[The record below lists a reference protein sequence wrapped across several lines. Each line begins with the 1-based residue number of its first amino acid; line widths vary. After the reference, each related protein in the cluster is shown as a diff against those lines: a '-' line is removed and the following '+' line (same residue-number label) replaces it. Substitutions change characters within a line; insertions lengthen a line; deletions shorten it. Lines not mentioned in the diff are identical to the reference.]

1 MIAGGTKDTVSVDRV
16 TTLGGADLVEARF
29 VTRATQPHSHPDVE
43 IGVVV
48 EGQRLVKCR
57 GRAYRAPTG
66 AVVIFNP
73 GEIHAGAPLDAAGS
87 SYRAF
92 VISAATLGFT
102 SDWSAESGGASLP
115 WFESPVVIDAILAE
129 ELVDAHI
136 AIGTHGPDLRTDTQV
151 AEALASLVRRH
162 RRPAPAE
169 PPADQT
175 RKAVRRVQSFL
186 EDNYHAK
193 IRLGALADI
202 AGLSVFHLI
211 RVFRA
216 ATGLPPYAYLEQ
228 IRIHRAAALL
238 REGHPVSRVAFL
250 TGFADQSH
258 LTRFFKRLIGV
269 PPGRYQRSALLA
281 TLGERILV

>member
-1 MIAGGTKDTVSVDRV
+1 MIAVDTKDAVSVDRV

-29 VTRATQPHSHPDVE
+29 VTLATRPHSHPDVE

-48 EGQRLVKCR
+48 SGQRLVKCR

-73 GEIHAGAPLDAAGS
+73 GEIHAGAPLDTTGS

-92 VISAATLGFT
+92 LISAATLGAT
-102 SDWSAESGGASLP
+102 SDWWAEAGGAALP
-115 WFESPVVIDAILAE
+115 WFENPVVIDPVLAE

-136 AIGTHGPDLRTDTQV
+136 SIGTRGADLRTDTQL

-162 RRPAPAE
+162 RRPAPVLT
-169 PPADQT
+169 PADPT
-175 RKAVRRVQSFL
+175 RQAVQRVQSYL
-186 EDNYHAK
+186 EDNYRAK
-193 IRLGALADI
+193 IRLGALAEI

-238 REGHPVSRVAFL
+238 REGQPVSRVAAL

-269 PPGRYQRSALLA
+269 PPGRYQRSILLA
-281 TLGERILV
+281 TPGERVLD

>member
-1 MIAGGTKDTVSVDRV
+1 MIAVDNKDAVSVDRV

-29 VTRATQPHSHPDVE
+29 VTMATPPHSHPDVE
-43 IGVVV
+43 IGVVAA
-48 EGQRLVKCR
+48 GQRLVRCR

-73 GEIHAGAPLDAAGS
+73 GEIHAGAPLDAVGS

-92 VISAATLGFT
+92 LISAATLAT
-102 SDWSAESGGASLP
+102 TCDWWAEPGDTALP
-115 WFESPVVIDAILAE
+115 WFENPVVIDPVLAE

-136 AIGTHGPDLRTDTQV
+136 SIATHGADLRTDTQL
-151 AEALASLVRRH
+151 AEALAGLVRRH
-162 RRPAPAE
+162 RRPAPAQE
-169 PPADQT
+169 PADHT
-175 RKAVRRVQSFL
+175 RQAVLRVQSYL
-186 EDNYHAK
+186 DDNYRAK
-193 IRLGALADI
+193 VRLGALAEI

-228 IRIHRAAALL
+228 VRIHRAAALL
-238 REGHPVSRVAFL
+238 REGHPVSRVAAL

-269 PPGRYQRSALLA
+269 PPGRYQRSAMMA
-281 TLGERILV
+281 PSGDRILV